1 MLVIRPNIRFLV
13 VLVAFVGCLL
23 FSVHLVFFESKVDRN
38 VDERL
43 ESRDVSILDLF
54 PSDDDGTS
62 VENGRREDPVR
73 KLLQV
78 ARIAGY
84 PEMSADRAA
93 EKLDEIKKVVQ
104 EFQRAGAGDKLAGSF
119 LHKIDII
126 LLSEQS
132 VGQLHK
138 KIRERAKDERKER
151 ERREEQEKAKQE
163 EQKRLEKLAKQQKEE
178 ANSHLGEEA
187 EDKPPPKPKLSQERL
202 DQIAKAVSH
211 LRKADEKLPFERRAK
226 LWKMA
231 YERDDKYSFSD
242 CEDMEDSIARNLP
255 ESPWFS
261 ERYMDDLKLFL
272 DTEDIDNPYTFQ
284 KLRHYGLPFGFG
296 AQKRDVMARLV
307 HNDNFTND
315 DIHGDYRKACLT
327 CAVVGSG
334 GELKGA
340 GMGKE
345 IDKHDYVFRLNKAMT
360 GSQYWP
366 DIGNKT
372 TFYTFYPESNF
383 VHLLNDKEN
392 VVYLYA
398 GFKQYD
404 IDYITAVVE
413 GEPMP
418 KIKANNRYWSVRNPK
433 IHGRQLKLF
442 HPDFLRYIHV
452 SYLNHTG
459 GRPTTGAMLVF
470 TAVHMCDKVDIY
482 GFGYNPRFSAH
493 YYDSTFHEHTDKGTV
508 HNGTNERLV
517 WEQLHADGIINWWKR
532 DSER

>member
-1 MLVIRPNIRFLV
+1 MLVIRPNTRI
-13 VLVAFVGCLL
+13 LVALTASIGLSL
-23 FSVHLVFFESKVDRN
+23 YLIHLIVSENKVEKNMDGKM
-38 VDERL
+38 EL
-43 ESRDVSILDLF
+43 KDVSIWDLF
-54 PSDDDGTS
+54 PSDKDGTA
-62 VENGRREDPVR
+62 EDGRREDPVR
-73 KLLQV
+73 KLLQI

-84 PEMSADRAA
+84 PEMSVDRAA
-93 EKLDEIKKVVQ
+93 EKLSEIKKVVQ
-104 EFQRAGAGDKLAGSF
+104 EFQRAGAGDKVASSF

-132 VGQLHK
+132 AEKLHK
-138 KIRERAKDERKER
+138 NIRIKRKAEKKAK
-151 ERREEQEKAKQE
+151 EQEKAKQE
-163 EQKRLEKLAKQQKEE
+163 EEKRLEKLQKQEKEE
-178 ANSHLGEEA
+178 EMGHLGEGA
-187 EDKPPPKPKLSQERL
+187 ADKPPPKPKLSQERME
-202 DQIAKAVSH
+202 QIARAVSY

-226 LWKMA
+226 LWKMG

-242 CEDMEDSIARNLP
+242 CEDMDDSISRNLP

-261 ERYMDDLKLFL
+261 ERYMDDLKLFM
-272 DTEDIDNPYTFQ
+272 DAEDIDNPYIFQ

-315 DIHGDYRKACLT
+315 DIHGDYRKRCLT
-327 CAVVGSG
+327 CAVVGSSG
-334 GELKGA
+334 DLKGA

-360 GSQYWP
+360 NSEYWP

-383 VHLLNDKEN
+383 VHLLGDKDS

-404 IDYITAVVE
+404 IDYIIAVVE

-433 IHGRQLKLF
+433 IRGQQLKFF

-452 SYLNHTG
+452 AYLNHTG

-482 GFGYNPRFSAH
+482 GFGYDPRFSAH

-508 HNGTNERLV
+508 HNSTNERLV
-517 WEQLHADGIINWWKR
+517 WDRLHHDGIINWWKR
-532 DSER
+532 DTNR